1 MKHYVPE
8 DKEERLHQLNEWFTK
23 AIFSENVFKDEEWL
37 PIRLNLSKWKSLG
50 YSIVQ
55 NDKPNQ
61 GEFSIEESELLYSI
75 YNSISEILLFEKEM
89 KFYGFKQQFDK
100 ALLYQNYQKD
110 FTKAF
115 LHQGSQ
121 NQIILPFFTYQ
132 AENLYLKFIDNYFI
146 KQIIQE
152 RIRI

>member
-8 DKEERLHQLNEWFTK
+8 DKGERLHQLNEWFTK
-23 AIFSENVFKDEEWL
+23 AFFSESVFKDEEWL

-50 YSIVQ
+50 YTIIQ

-61 GEFSIEESELLYSI
+61 NDFSIEESAILFAI

-89 KFYGFKQQFDK
+89 RFYGYKQQFDK
-100 ALLYQNYQKD
+100 ALLYQNYQKEL
-110 FTKAF
+110 TKAF
-115 LHQGSQ
+115 IHQGSQ

-132 AENLYLKFIDNYFI
+132 QENLYMKFIDNYFI
-146 KQIIQE
+146 QQIIKE